1 MGMRVL
7 VIDHASTD
15 RTGEIARER
24 GAEVIERPWEGF
36 VASRRFALTQVRT
49 PWTLM
54 IDADEELDARL
65 REAIGAADEAFNG
78 YLLAR
83 TTFYCGRPLR
93 MWRNER
99 LLRLFR
105 TKDARIEAA
114 PKAGGSAHLHERNV
128 CEPPIGTL
136 PGMLLHYSY
145 PTHAAYAAK
154 YAWYTSIESTGL
166 PASGGKAAAEILR
179 VVPRFAWYM
188 VGKSALADGP
198 AGIRIAWLSALYPA
212 LVRIKALRR

>member
-1 MGMRVL
+1 MRVL

-15 RTGEIARER
+15 RTREIARER

-36 VASRRFALTQVRT
+36 VAARRFALTQVRT

-54 IDADEELDARL
+54 IDADEALDDRL
-65 REAIGAADEAFNG
+65 REAVTAAGENFNG

-83 TTFYCGRPLR
+83 TTYYCGRPLR

-105 TKDARIEAA
+105 TKDARVEAS
-114 PKAGGSAHLHERNV
+114 PKAGGSAHLHERCA

-136 PGMLLHYSY
+136 AGTLLHYSY
-145 PTHAAYAAK
+145 PSHAAYGAK
-154 YAWYTSIESTGL
+154 YDWYTSIESHGL
-166 PASGGKAAAEILR
+166 PASGGKAAAELLR
-179 VVPRFAWYM
+179 VFPRFVWY
-188 VGKSALADGP
+188 VFGKGALADGP
-198 AGIRIAWLSALYPA
+198 AGVRIAWLSAMYPA
-212 LVRIKALRR
+212 MVRIKAFRR